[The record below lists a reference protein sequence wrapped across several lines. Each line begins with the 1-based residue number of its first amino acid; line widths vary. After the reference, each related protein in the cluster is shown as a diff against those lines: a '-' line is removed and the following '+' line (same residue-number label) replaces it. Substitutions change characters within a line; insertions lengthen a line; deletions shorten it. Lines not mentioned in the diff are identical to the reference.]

1 MRKSNSRFLYLVF
14 IIAGLMGF
22 GTYGVNNAI
31 PSAIAQVDET
41 QGPLQKS
48 QELDISIDPTIP
60 LPANGTVT
68 ISTEGATD
76 ADLEPFPPEGVYIII
91 SNETVT
97 VTNQQPNTT
106 NMTNQTQ

>member
-1 MRKSNSRFLYLVF
+1 MRISNSRFLYLVF
-14 IIAGLMGF
+14 IIAGLIGF
-22 GTYGVNNAI
+22 GRYGV

-48 QELDISIDPTIP
+48 QELDIQIDPTLP

-76 ADLEPFPPEGVYIII
+76 ADLDPFPPEGIYIII
-91 SNETVT
+91 SNDTVT
-97 VTNQQPNTT
+97 VTNQQPS
-106 NMTNQTQ
+106 Q